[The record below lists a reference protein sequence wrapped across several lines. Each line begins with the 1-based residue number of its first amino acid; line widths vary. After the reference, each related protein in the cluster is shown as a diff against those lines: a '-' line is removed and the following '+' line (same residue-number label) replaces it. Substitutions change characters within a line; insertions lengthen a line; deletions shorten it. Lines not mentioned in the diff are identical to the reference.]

1 MKTLGTY
8 PDIFK
13 YQDRELFISKRDSGF
28 NPMFICSVP
37 EIAAKYGV
45 PFELCV
51 PDTVGVNYNHI
62 HLIERSDGDYHLPLA
77 IHDSVE
83 YLIQWRSDS
92 YIKDKLDS
100 LVDEDVQLVLK
111 LKKFPF
117 LKKVILFF
125 FR

>member
-13 YQDRELFISKRDSGF
+13 YQDRQSFTSKRDNSF
-28 NPMFICSVP
+28 NPMFICSDP
-37 EIAAKYGV
+37 DIAAKYNI

-51 PDTVGVNYNHI
+51 PDTIGCNFNHI
-62 HLIERSDGDYHLPLA
+62 HLLERSDGDYHLPLA

-92 YIKDKLDS
+92 YLKNQLDS
-100 LVDEDVQLVLK
+100 LIDDDVHLLLK
-111 LKKFPF
+111 LKEFPL
-117 LKKVILFF
+117 LKKIILFF
-125 FR
+125 FK